1 LFGLH
6 SLVPDGE
13 KSEVKM
19 SLPSAKRVK
28 LDTAQS
34 QPGATTTTTASTIP
48 ASTSVSSVTA
58 QPRKKCP
65 YLDTVNRQFLDFD
78 MEKLCSVTLTN
89 MNVYG
94 CLICGKFFQGRGQH
108 TPAYTHSVQ
117 AEHFVF
123 INLQTG
129 STYCLPDNYEIID
142 SSLDDCK
149 RCLKPTF
156 LPTEVT
162 SLDHSTLLARDVHGV
177 AYLPGF
183 VGLNNLT
190 KTDYVNVTLHA
201 LSHITPIRDFFLD
214 VDNYRMSKSVLV
226 HAFGAVI
233 RKLWSR
239 HNFKSVVSPQDFM
252 QVVSTESQRKFNIG
266 KQAEAIEFMA
276 WLLNGLHLGLGGTR
290 KSNSSVIYK
299 TFQGKLELTTLARN
313 KVVISEG
320 SGETLNEEE
329 KRNEGTE
336 ESEAATDAGVKKS
349 TVFEDEGV
357 RIQESWE
364 EKKTVSPFLYLSLDI
379 PATPLFKDS
388 EGGLIIPQIPLF
400 EVLKKI
406 DGETWTDS
414 VTSDA
419 SSSGLVRKKYDVQSL
434 PPYLILHLNRF
445 TKNNFY
451 LEKNPTIVTFPVK
464 NLELRSYLH
473 RKPSPLQQQKQE
485 KKRAVT
491 EEQLNEFSVKE
502 LKDYIKS
509 FGTPVQCRESS
520 LAIEKTSI
528 LELCKNIRNAD
539 ILGDISTKYDLIA
552 NVCHDTA
559 PSQGVTVVKD
569 SKTKA
574 KNVRTESVLDGGSYR
589 VHTLNKGAN
598 QWYELQDLHVTETMP
613 QLISLSESY
622 MLIYELK
629 K

>member
-1 LFGLH
+1 MHAENNEITFCTAH
-6 SLVPDGE
+6 KSLLSVWL
-13 KSEVKM
+13 SNM
-19 SLPSAKRVK
+19 SQPSPKRVK
-28 LDTAQS
+28 LDNEQA
-34 QPGATTTTTASTIP
+34 AP
-48 ASTSVSSVTA
+48 ASAPTPAHFSV
-58 QPRKKCP
+58 PRKKCP

-129 STYCLPDNYEIID
+129 STFCLPDNYEIID

-156 LPTEVT
+156 LPSEIS
-162 SLDHSTLLARDVHGV
+162 SLEHSTLLARDVHGV

-201 LSHITPIRDFFLD
+201 LSHITPILNFFLD

-252 QVVSTESQRKFNIG
+252 QVVSSESNRKFNIG

-290 KSNSSVIYK
+290 KPNSSVIYR
-299 TFQGKLELTTLARN
+299 TFQGKLELTTLARK

-320 SGETLNEEE
+320 SGETLNKEEHRDTQEEE
-329 KRNEGTE
+329 E
-336 ESEAATDAGVKKS
+336 EAAAQGKKS

-364 EKKTVSPFLYLSLDI
+364 EKKATSPFLYLTLDI

-414 VTSDA
+414 VTTA
-419 SSSGLVRKKYDVQSL
+419 GSSSGLIRKKYNILAL
-434 PPYLILHLNRF
+434 PQYLVLHLNRF

-464 NLELRSYLH
+464 NLELRDYVHTKLSPAQEQELA
-473 RKPSPLQQQKQE
+473 RKQ
-485 KKRAVT
+485 AVSV
-491 EEQLNEFSVKE
+491 EQLESYSIKE
-502 LKDYIKS
+502 LRAYIKS
-509 FGTPVQCRESS
+509 FGSPTQNKESAM
-520 LAIEKTSI
+520 AIEKTS
-528 LELCKNIRNAD
+528 LVDLCKEIRSID
-539 ILGDISTKYDLIA
+539 KVMDISTKYDLIA

-574 KNVRTESVLDGGSYR
+574 KNASSESVLEGGSYR

>member
-1 LFGLH
+1 
-6 SLVPDGE
+6 
-13 KSEVKM
+13 M
-19 SLPSAKRVK
+19 SLPSPKRMK
-28 LDTAQS
+28 LESESSA
-34 QPGATTTTTASTIP
+34 TASSASASQAMTP
-48 ASTSVSSVTA
+48 A
-58 QPRKKCP
+58 RKKCP

-94 CLICGKFFQGRGQH
+94 CLICGKFFQGRGQQ

-117 AEHFVF
+117 MEHFVF
-123 INLQTG
+123 INLLTG
-129 STYCLPDNYEIID
+129 STFCLPDNYEIID

-156 LPTEVT
+156 LPAEIT

-201 LSHITPIRDFFLD
+201 LSHITPIRDFFLN

-252 QVVSTESQRKFNIG
+252 QVVSSESHRKFNIG

-290 KSNSSVIYK
+290 KPRSSVVYT
-299 TFQGKLELTTLARN
+299 TFQGRLELTTLARK

-320 SGETLNEEE
+320 SGQALNEEE
-329 KRNEGTE
+329 ENQNNEKEMQEG
-336 ESEAATDAGVKKS
+336 KKS

-364 EKKTVSPFLYLSLDI
+364 ETVTTSPFLYLTLDI
-379 PATPLFKDS
+379 PPTPLFKDS

-406 DGETWTDS
+406 DGDTWTDS
-414 VTSDA
+414 VTNAA
-419 SSSGLVRKKYDVQSL
+419 SSTSGLVRKKYDILQL
-434 PPYLILHLNRF
+434 PQYLILHLNRF

-464 NLELRSYLH
+464 NLELRNYLNM
-473 RKPSPLQQQKQE
+473 RDPALLQKEKKKQE
-485 KKRAVT
+485 IK
-491 EEQLNEFSVKE
+491 EEDMDNYSVKA
-502 LKDYIKS
+502 LKS
-509 FGTPVQCRESS
+509 FIKTFGNMAQLQESN
-520 LAIEKTSI
+520 LAIEKTAL
-528 LELCKNIRNAD
+528 LELAKAVRKSD
-539 ILGDISTKYDLIA
+539 IFADISTKYDLIA

-569 SKTKA
+569 SRTKP
-574 KNVRTESVLDGGSYR
+574 KNSVTEDVLEGGSYR

>member
-1 LFGLH
+1 M
-6 SLVPDGE
+6 LVGCLVC
-13 KSEVKM
+13 KLNLSHAITFRRFFL
-19 SLPSAKRVK
+19 SLPVNMALPSPKRMK
-28 LDTAQS
+28 LDDES
-34 QPGATTTTTASTIP
+34 STSTSAA
-48 ASTSVSSVTA
+48 ASTSQTMAPV
-58 QPRKKCP
+58 RKKCP
-65 YLDTVNRQFLDFD
+65 YLDTVNRQFLEFD

-94 CLICGKFFQGRGQH
+94 CLICGKFFQGRGQQ

-117 AEHFVF
+117 MEHFVF
-123 INLQTG
+123 INLLTG
-129 STYCLPDNYEIID
+129 STFCLPDNYEIID

-156 LPTEVT
+156 LPAEIA

-214 VDNYRMSKSVLV
+214 VDNYRMSKSVLA

-252 QVVSTESQRKFNIG
+252 QVVSSESNRKFNIG
-266 KQAEAIEFMA
+266 KQAEAIEFLA
-276 WLLNGLHLGLGGTR
+276 WLLNGLHIGLGGTR
-290 KSNSSVIYK
+290 KPRSSIIYQ
-299 TFQGKLELTTLARN
+299 TFQGRLELTTLARK

-320 SGETLNEEE
+320 SGQTLNEEE
-329 KRNEGTE
+329 ENQNNAEETAEG
-336 ESEAATDAGVKKS
+336 KKS

-364 EKKTVSPFLYLSLDI
+364 EKVMASPFLYLTLDI
-379 PATPLFKDS
+379 PPTPLFKDS

-414 VTSDA
+414 VTNAAS
-419 SSSGLVRKKYDVQSL
+419 SSSGLVRKKYDILQL
-434 PPYLILHLNRF
+434 PQYLILHLNRF

-464 NLELRSYLH
+464 NLELRNYLNMQD
-473 RKPSPLQQQKQE
+473 PALLQKEE
-485 KKRAVT
+485 KKRGIKD
-491 EEQLNEFSVKE
+491 EDLDGFSVKAM
-502 LKDYIKS
+502 KS
-509 FGTPVQCRESS
+509 FIQKYGTTAQVQESN
-520 LAIEKTSI
+520 LAIEKKSL
-528 LELCKNIRNAD
+528 LELAKAVKKTD
-539 ILGDISTKYDLIA
+539 VFADISTKYDLIA
-552 NVCHDTA
+552 NICHDTA

-569 SKTKA
+569 SKRKA
-574 KNVRTESVLDGGSYR
+574 KSIVTENVLDGGCYR

-622 MLIYELK
+622 MLVYELK